1 MDNASPASASP
12 ATKATVLIVDDTP
25 DNLKLLS
32 GLLKESYKVKVANN
46 GRKALEIAAA
56 APTPD
61 LILLDVVMPE
71 MDGYEVCAALKGAPE
86 TRNIP
91 VIFLTGRADDSD
103 RERGFAMGAV
113 DYIAKPVDPPAVLQ
127 RVAARI
133 SAP

>member
-1 MDNASPASASP
+1 MDIAPPASVP
-12 ATKATVLIVDDTP
+12 AGKATILIVDDTP

-32 GLLKESYKVKVANN
+32 SLLKDSYRVKVANN

-56 APTPD
+56 FPPPD

-71 MDGYEVCAALKGAPE
+71 MDGYEVCAALKEAPG

-91 VIFLTGRADDSD
+91 VIFLTGRADEAD

-113 DYIAKPVDPPAVLQ
+113 DYIAKPVDPTAVLE

-133 SAP
+133 PAC

>member
-1 MDNASPASASP
+1 MDIASPASAP
-12 ATKATVLIVDDTP
+12 AGKATILIVDDTP

-32 GLLKESYKVKVANN
+32 SLLKDSYKVKVANN

-56 APTPD
+56 FPPPD

-71 MDGYEVCAALKGAPE
+71 MDGYEVCAALKEAPG

-91 VIFLTGRADDSD
+91 VIFLTGRADAVD

-113 DYIAKPVDPPAVLQ
+113 DYIAKPVDPPAVLE

-133 SAP
+133 PAC